1 MRSISGSDDLDDCL
15 DPGLDNDKAISSRS
29 PGLPS
34 FLPLTA
40 RLVASM
46 NERTVSASLG
56 DADLI
61 HATTES

>member
-15 DPGLDNDKAISSRS
+15 DKATSSRS

-46 NERTVSASLG
+46 NERMVSASLG